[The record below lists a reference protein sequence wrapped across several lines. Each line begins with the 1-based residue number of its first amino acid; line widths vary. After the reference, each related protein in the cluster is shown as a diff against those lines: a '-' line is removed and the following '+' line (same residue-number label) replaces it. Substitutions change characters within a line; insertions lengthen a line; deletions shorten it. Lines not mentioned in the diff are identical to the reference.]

1 MAKVTQQ
8 DIQAKIQQ
16 ANRVNNIGWLDTEK
30 MNKEGI
36 KTSKPFRL
44 TGIFTVKENPF
55 QVMLP
60 KRNKK

>member
-1 MAKVTQQ
+1 MAKITKE
-8 DIQAKIQQ
+8 IIQQ
-16 ANRVNNIGWLDTEK
+16 KQQAANQVNNIGWLDTVK
-30 MNKEGI
+30 MQEQGI